1 MTIRYRF
8 PFCVISNFGI
18 AKTATGSVT
27 ITETRLNISTSVEF
41 NEFPAG
47 TWQDQTATGL
57 LDIEMAE
64 DLLFDSELLFNITCS
79 LGDSDLITI
88 VHAPELVHTQTV
100 DAYILPK
107 QQKVVDTDFSTT
119 NTWHNLPISNGQLA
133 QVVLRTHVQETEKTV
148 LENLAKGITFRKLL
162 TYVPAE
168 PTKPGMTL
176 DENIEYYLGKDR
188 LRNLYF
194 AAEIPAAWSIP
205 ARIQNP
211 ASIVKASSVGFFK
224 GDTTEYHYN
233 NLGYRSRFDYV
244 TEELLE
250 KRTVLCLGDSDSFGI
265 GVEHNKIWPNLLDT
279 DATVLNLSV
288 PGISTDG
295 LARIVTQTV
304 QALGSTIDA
313 VLIHYPSM
321 SLREFVSKRYK
332 GGVHTHRN
340 YNLPYKD
347 WWDHIDWQSNN
358 YNFNKNR
365 LLMENVC
372 ARYKVAYHDLYIN
385 RDDKK
390 VPFDFVEYGVYSS
403 IGPHT
408 HRAIAN
414 YFSRKLRNQPSLFQS
429 LQS

>member
-18 AKTATGSVT
+18 AKTATGTVT
-27 ITETRLNISTSVEF
+27 ITETRLNISSSFEF
-41 NEFPAG
+41 KDWPAG
-47 TWQDQTATGL
+47 TWQDQTATGS
-57 LDIEMAE
+57 LDIEMSE
-64 DLLFDSELLFNITCS
+64 DLLFDSELLFDITCK
-79 LGDSDLITI
+79 LTDSDLIVI
-88 VHAPELVHTQTV
+88 VHAPELVHAQTV

-107 QQKVVDTDFSTT
+107 QQTVIGTDFSTT
-119 NTWHNLPISNGQLA
+119 NTWHNLPIGNGQLA
-133 QVVLRTHVQETEKTV
+133 QAVLRTHVQETEKTV
-148 LENLAKGITFRKLL
+148 VGNAAKGITFRKTL
-162 TYVPAE
+162 TYVPST
-168 PTKPGMTL
+168 PNKPGMSL

-194 AAEIPAAWSIP
+194 AAEIPTAWSVP
-205 ARIQNP
+205 SRIQNP
-211 ASIVKASSVGFFK
+211 APIIKASSVGFFK

-233 NLGYRSRFDYV
+233 NLGYRSQFDYV

-265 GVEHNKIWPNLLDT
+265 GVEHDKIWPNLIDT

-288 PGISTDG
+288 PGISIDG
-295 LARIVTQTV
+295 LARIVAQTV

-340 YNLPYKD
+340 YNLPYAD

-365 LLMENVC
+365 LLMESIC
-372 ARYKVAYHDLYIN
+372 AQHNVAYYDLYIN

-403 IGPHT
+403 IGPAT
-408 HRAIAN
+408 HQAIAN
-414 YFSRKLRNQPSLFQS
+414 YFNRRLKGEPSLFQT

>member
-8 PFCVISNFGI
+8 PFCVISNFGLD
-18 AKTATGSVT
+18 KTATGSITV
-27 ITETRLNISTSVEF
+27 TETRLNISNTVEF
-41 NEFPAG
+41 TQSKVG
-47 TWQDQTATGL
+47 TWQDQTATNL
-57 LDIEMAE
+57 LDIEMSE
-64 DLLFDSELLFNITCS
+64 DLLFDSELLFDITCT
-79 LGDSDLITI
+79 LNDSDLIAIICT
-88 VHAPELVHTQTV
+88 PELVHTQTV

-107 QQKVVDTDFSTT
+107 QQKVNDTDFLTT
-119 NTWHNLPISNGQLA
+119 DTWHNLPISDGQLA
-133 QVVLRTHVQETEKTV
+133 QTILRTHVQETEKTV
-148 LENLAKGITFRKLL
+148 LGNLAKGITFRKTL
-162 TYVPAE
+162 TYVPST
-168 PTKPGMTL
+168 PNKIGMTL

-188 LRNLYF
+188 LKNLYF
-194 AAEIPAAWSIP
+194 NAEIPAAWSIP
-205 ARIQNP
+205 SRIQNP
-211 ASIVKASSVGFFK
+211 APIIKSSSVGFFK
-224 GDTTEYHYN
+224 GDITEYHYN
-233 NLGYRSRFDYV
+233 NLGYRSLFDYIAK
-244 TEELLE
+244 ELLE
-250 KRTVLCLGDSDSFGI
+250 KRTILCLGDSDSFGI
-265 GVEHNKIWPNLLDT
+265 GVNHDKIWSNLLDT

-288 PGISTDG
+288 PGISIDG
-295 LARIVTQTV
+295 LTRIAVQTI
-304 QALGSTIDA
+304 QTLGNTVDA

-321 SLREFVSKRYK
+321 SLREFVSKQYK

-365 LLMENVC
+365 LLMENIC
-372 ARYKVAYHDLYIN
+372 ASHNIAYYDLYIN

-414 YFSRKLRNQPSLFQS
+414 YFNRKLKKEPSLFQT